1 MISYIKY
8 RDYTKINNA
17 LLEKIAKQNIEI
29 KALLNDRSF
38 RLKEGKI
45 LSRMD
50 LTNEKYPTKVI
61 KKQSP
66 DQTNKRYQQSVNG
79 NNKKL
84 RSNLR
89 DSGISDNCESDVEIK
104 RVSRPKTPKGPP
116 FLNQD
121 NKILQ
126 DPAVSY

>member
-29 KALLNDRSF
+29 KALLNDRSL
-38 RLKEGKI
+38 RLKEAKT
-45 LSRMD
+45 LSQLD
-50 LTNEKYPTKVI
+50 LTDEKHTSKI

-66 DQTNKRYQQSVNG
+66 DQTNKQCQQIRNRNSE
-79 NNKKL
+79 KL
-84 RSNLR
+84 LANIPNR
-89 DSGISDNCESDVEIK
+89 GISDSCENDVKMK
-104 RVSRPKTPKGPP
+104 RVSRPKTPGRSR

-121 NKILQ
+121 NQKLQ
-126 DPAVSY
+126 DTMVSQ